1 MNACSIADGSSVN
14 DGDCACGSTSCNAA
28 TGHFCLAS
36 SSKCQ
41 KIPEIPDCSKKLG
54 STANSESCSCG
65 SSECDATKGLFC
77 LATSSRCT
85 IFAVAR
91 VGTCDGCEDL
101 VGAKSGVVWDDGSR
115 DGCDYYAADEEKN
128 CAFDGANDEGEGA
141 ANDKW

>member
-1 MNACSIADGSSVN
+1 MKVCSITDGSSIN

-41 KIPEIPDCSKKLG
+41 KIPEIKIPEIPDCSKKLG

-85 IFAVAR
+85 KFAF
-91 VGTCDGCEDL
+91 GTCVGCEDL
-101 VGAKSGVVWDDGSR
+101 VGASSGKAWEM
-115 DGCDYYAADEEKN
+115 DEEG
-128 CAFDGANDEGEGA
+128 CAAFKTNDLCPDHGTDDEGEGT